1 MWLKMKNNFFRNRA
15 FTMIECIFA
24 IFILSVISIY
34 IIFGINTFLRIQNVN
49 INNNEKLLDIENTV
63 VLIRNNIKTNKSI
76 LNEVNTKKYD
86 VKISDL
92 GELYNIKI
100 FLKDD
105 MEKVYEFYISK

>member
-1 MWLKMKNNFFRNRA
+1 MWLKMKNNFLKNKA
-15 FTMIECIFA
+15 FTLIECIFA

-63 VLIRNNIKTNKSI
+63 VLIRNNIKTNKPI
-76 LNEVNTKKYD
+76 LKEVDMSKYEIK
-86 VKISDL
+86 VSDL

-100 FLKDD
+100 FLKDN
-105 MEKVYEFYISK
+105 MEKLYEFYVSK

>member
-1 MWLKMKNNFFRNRA
+1 MKNNFFRNRA

-49 INNNEKLLDIENTV
+49 INNNEKLLGIENTV

>member
-49 INNNEKLLDIENTV
+49 INNNKKLLGIENTV
-63 VLIRNNIKTNKSI
+63 VLIRNNIKTKKSI

>member
-49 INNNEKLLDIENTV
+49 INNNKKLLDIENTV

>member
-1 MWLKMKNNFFRNRA
+1 
-15 FTMIECIFA
+15 MIECIFV

-49 INNNEKLLDIENTV
+49 INNNEKLLGIENTV

>member
-86 VKISDL
+86 VKISHL

>member
-1 MWLKMKNNFFRNRA
+1 
-15 FTMIECIFA
+15 MIECIFA

-34 IIFGINTFLRIQNVN
+34 IIFGISTFLRIQNVN
-49 INNNEKLLDIENTV
+49 INNNEKLLGIENTV

-86 VKISDL
+86 VKILDL

-100 FLKDD
+100 FLKDGT
-105 MEKVYEFYISK
+105 EKVYEFYISK

>member
-1 MWLKMKNNFFRNRA
+1 
-15 FTMIECIFA
+15 MIECIFA